1 MIFKRE
7 IKKTYIYILIVLT
20 IFLLDRVSKIIVLS
34 LFEEKNYSKLYS
46 SKFLDINLIWNEGIA
61 FGILSFN
68 EKYLYNILT
77 SIIILIIVV
86 IILMITKSYGL
97 KKYSLIL
104 ILGGALGNV
113 FDRLIY
119 KSVPDFIDF
128 HVGDFHWFI
137 FNVADIFISIGIIFM
152 IILEFIGKN
161 SKNTHEMY

>member
-7 IKKTYIYILIVLT
+7 IKKTYIYILIVLI